1 MSIETNK
8 THLEAGSFK
17 ALKNVA
23 DVARQVMLGEEQ
35 EKLEIQE
42 LVNIISAAKYLDE
55 NQKTAI
61 IEIFGLSKAEK
72 EKKKKD
78 FANSP
83 EGRAIAARELER
95 HRKKIDKEQEEK
107 RKEREKVHAQDRADR
122 EKRGP
127 VGDRGGR
134 IAS

>member
-1 MSIETNK
+1 MKHISETA
-8 THLEAGSFK
+8 AGSLK

-23 DVARQVMLGEEQ
+23 NVARQVMIGDEQ

-42 LVNIISAAKYLDE
+42 LVNRISATSYLDE
-55 NQKTAI
+55 TQKAAI

-72 EKKKKD
+72 EKKKKE

-83 EGRAIAARELER
+83 EGREQAKRDLER
-95 HRKKIDKEQEEK
+95 HRKKIDKEAEEK
-107 RKEREKVHAQDRADR
+107 RTGREKVHAQDRADR

-134 IAS
+134 IG

>member
-1 MSIETNK
+1 MKHISETA
-8 THLEAGSFK
+8 AGSLK

-23 DVARQVMLGEEQ
+23 NVARQVMIGDEQ

-42 LVNIISAAKYLDE
+42 LVNRISATSYLDDT
-55 NQKTAI
+55 QKAAI

-72 EKKKKD
+72 EKKKKE

-83 EGRAIAARELER
+83 EGREQAKRDLER
-95 HRKKIDKEQEEK
+95 HRKKIDKEAEEK
-107 RKEREKVHAQDRADR
+107 RKGREKVHAQDRADR

-134 IAS
+134 IG

>member
-1 MSIETNK
+1 MKHISETA
-8 THLEAGSFK
+8 AGSLK

-72 EKKKKD
+72 EKKKKE

-83 EGRAIAARELER
+83 EGR
-95 HRKKIDKEQEEK
+95 EQAK
-107 RKEREKVHAQDRADR
+107 RDL
-122 EKRGP
+122 
-127 VGDRGGR
+127 
-134 IAS
+134 

>member
-1 MSIETNK
+1 MSTI
-8 THLEAGSFK
+8 LEFY
-17 ALKNVA
+17 V
-23 DVARQVMLGEEQ
+23 
-35 EKLEIQE
+35 EKEKRE
-42 LVNIISAAKYLDE
+42 LINTISSAKYISE
-55 NQKTAI
+55 EQKTAI

-95 HRKKIDKEQEEK
+95 HRKKIDKEAEEK
-107 RKEREKVHAQDRADR
+107 RKGREAVHAQDRADR

-134 IAS
+134 IG

>member
-1 MSIETNK
+1 MKHISETA
-8 THLEAGSFK
+8 AGSLK

-23 DVARQVMLGEEQ
+23 NVARQVMIGDEQ

-42 LVNIISAAKYLDE
+42 LVNRISATSYLDE
-55 NQKTAI
+55 TQKAAI

-72 EKKKKD
+72 EKKKKE

-83 EGRAIAARELER
+83 EGREQAKRELER
-95 HRKKIDKEQEEK
+95 NRAKIKKDSEEK
-107 RKEREKVHAQDRADR
+107 AKEREKVHAQDRGDR

-134 IAS
+134 IG

>member
-1 MSIETNK
+1 MKHISET
-8 THLEAGSFK
+8 TAGSLK

-23 DVARQVMLGEEQ
+23 NVARQVMIGDEQ

-42 LVNIISAAKYLDE
+42 LVNRISATSYLDE
-55 NQKTAI
+55 TQKAAI

-72 EKKKKD
+72 EKKKKE

-83 EGRAIAARELER
+83 EGREQAKRELER
-95 HRKKIDKEQEEK
+95 NRAKIKKDSEEK
-107 RKEREKVHAQDRADR
+107 DKEREKVHAQDRADR

-127 VGDRGGR
+127 KTTSGK
-134 IAS
+134 IYS